1 MNNTDPQL
9 ESNNGHDQASDSKQG
24 FGAWFRESFRPFQI
38 AVLRGFAV
46 LLPPLLTIL
55 LFAWAWNTIDQSVIR
70 PAESLSARFIV
81 WRIADIR
88 DNAEVQNLLADP
100 NSSYVSQTVDGT
112 AVVLTDQKEP
122 LIQVGRQWIPADVA
136 TVVDEYPGETSPTD
150 ARQYYLRY
158 AELTYL
164 ERRVVMPIVLILF
177 LGTMYLFGKLLAAGV
192 GRIFWRF
199 FESVINRLPIIR
211 NVYSSVKQVTDF
223 ALSDNTI
230 GETQGPQFNRVV
242 ALEYPRKGIWSIG
255 FVTGESLT
263 GLQAVVG
270 EPMISVLMPTSPMPA
285 TGFTISIP
293 KSQTIELDLTI
304 DQAIQFCV
312 SCGVVVPDHQN
323 PKLVL
328 ETQATNASR
337 GFPTP
342 AVPPVTDY
350 KDASSGV

>member
-1 MNNTDPQL
+1 MNNSDPQL
-9 ESNNGHDQASDSKQG
+9 ESSKEGGVDSTSSDG
-24 FGAWFRESFRPFQI
+24 FRSWFRESFSPFRI
-38 AVLRGFAV
+38 ATLRGLAV
-46 LLPPLLTIL
+46 LLPPLLTLL
-55 LFAWAWNTIDQSVIR
+55 LFAWAWNTIDHSIIR

-88 DNAEVQNLLADP
+88 DNTEIQKALSDP
-100 NSSYVSQTVDGT
+100 GSSYVKQSVDGT
-112 AVVLTDQKEP
+112 DVVLTDKKESFVK
-122 LIQVGRQWIPADVA
+122 VGRQWIPAEVA
-136 TVVDEYPGETSPTD
+136 NTVDEYPGEIAPID

-164 ERRVVMPIVLILF
+164 ERHVVIPIVLVIF

-192 GRIFWRF
+192 GRMFWRF
-199 FESVINRLPIIR
+199 FESMINQLPIIR

-223 ALSDNTI
+223 AFSENAI
-230 GETQGPQFNRVV
+230 GETNAPQFNRVV
-242 ALEYPRKGIWSIG
+242 ALEYPRKGLWSMG
-255 FVTGESLT
+255 FVTGESMIT
-263 GLQAVVG
+263 IQEVAG
-270 EPMISVLMPTSPMPA
+270 EPMLSVLMPTSPMPA

-323 PKLVL
+323 PKLLL
-328 ETQATNASR
+328 ESRARQPLKPHSATSV
-337 GFPTP
+337 PT
-342 AVPPVTDY
+342 ATDY